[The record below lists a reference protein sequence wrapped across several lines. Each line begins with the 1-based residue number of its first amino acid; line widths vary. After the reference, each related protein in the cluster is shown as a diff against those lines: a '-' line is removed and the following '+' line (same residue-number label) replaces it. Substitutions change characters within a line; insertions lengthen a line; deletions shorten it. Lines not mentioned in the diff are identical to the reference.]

1 MLIVREIKD
10 QLLDVATE
18 YPTDSGIILDEI
30 QNAPILLS

>member
-1 MLIVREIKD
+1 MLIVREIEA
-10 QLLDVATE
+10 QILDAATE